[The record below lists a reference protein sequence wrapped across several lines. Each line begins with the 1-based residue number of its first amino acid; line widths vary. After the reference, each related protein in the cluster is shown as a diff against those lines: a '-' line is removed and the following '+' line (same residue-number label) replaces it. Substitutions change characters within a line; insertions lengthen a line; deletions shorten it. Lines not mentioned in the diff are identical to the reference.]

1 MAVRSDRGVATH
13 EARTNDVRGAF
24 GDLLRW
30 YAACIAPDED
40 PREVIELLLASG
52 ALDE

>member
-1 MAVRSDRGVATH
+1 MPVRSDRGVATH
-13 EARTNDVRGAF
+13 EVRTNDVRGAF